1 MNDLIYRLRKRAGIR
16 RNATT
21 RKSVQEGKP
30 DMISDLL
37 EEAADAI
44 ESQEN
49 ESDDTGGDGSAY
61 NKYLLAKTG
70 DLPRTKQEY
79 ENATQEVDEEKMKN
93 DPCWDGYEMIGTKE
107 KDGKKV
113 PNCVKKD

>member
-1 MNDLIYRLRKRAGIR
+1 MFDDMLKAN
-16 RNATT
+16 
-21 RKSVQEGKP
+21 KSI
-30 DMISDLL
+30 M
-37 EEAADAI
+37 DAYKKMHV
-44 ESQEN
+44 S

-79 ENATQEVDEEKMKN
+79 ENATQEIDEEKMKK